1 MINKKAFLKELRGW
15 GFSIIGAFIILLIC
29 NTKVFASVRVQQSSM
44 ENTLLAGQKLIMDK
58 ISYNFSQPKRGDI
71 IIFLEF
77 KHKSSVKDEI
87 SIFLTDF
94 ENVLNLSTG
103 NDRLVKRVIGVPGD
117 TIDIKD
123 GHVFVNNEMLEE
135 NYIKGETLKRETTF
149 PIKVPEGK
157 LFVLGDNR
165 AVSRDSR
172 NFGLVDSDQVEG
184 KAVFR
189 VWPYNKLGTVK

>member
-1 MINKKAFLKELRGW
+1 
-15 GFSIIGAFIILLIC
+15 
-29 NTKVFASVRVQQSSM
+29 M